1 MQNNSGLIAT
11 EVLILMK
18 KSVKRMYLLLI
29 IFIALF
35 VFSIIDSIYQR
46 CRIIDVLEQYEIMV
60 DRSLEVIE
68 QEFEL
73 EHNYEE

>member
-1 MQNNSGLIAT
+1 MQNNSGIIAT

-29 IFIALF
+29 IFITLF
-35 VFSIIDSIYQR
+35 VFSMIDSIYQR
-46 CRIIDVLEQYEIMV
+46 CRIIDVLEQYESIV

-68 QEFEL
+68 QESEL
-73 EHNYEE
+73 EYNHEE

>member
-1 MQNNSGLIAT
+1 MQNNSGIIAT

-29 IFIALF
+29 IFITLF
-35 VFSIIDSIYQR
+35 VFSMIDSIYQR
-46 CRIIDVLEQYEIMV
+46 CRIIDVLEQYESMV

-68 QEFEL
+68 QEFDL

>member
-29 IFIALF
+29 IFITLF
-35 VFSIIDSIYQR
+35 VLSMIDSIYQR
-46 CRIIDVLEQYEIMV
+46 CRIIDVLEQYESMV

-68 QEFEL
+68 QESEL
-73 EHNYEE
+73 EHNHEE

>member
-1 MQNNSGLIAT
+1 MQNNSGFIAT

-29 IFIALF
+29 IFITLF
-35 VFSIIDSIYQR
+35 VFSMIDSIYQR
-46 CRIIDVLEQYEIMV
+46 CRIIDVLEQYESIV

-68 QEFEL
+68 QESEL
-73 EHNYEE
+73 EHNHEE

>member
-1 MQNNSGLIAT
+1 MQNNSGIIAT

-29 IFIALF
+29 IFITLF
-35 VFSIIDSIYQR
+35 VFSMIDSIYQR
-46 CRIIDVLEQYEIMV
+46 CRIIDVLEQYESMV

-68 QEFEL
+68 QETEL
-73 EHNYEE
+73 EHNHEE

>member
-1 MQNNSGLIAT
+1 MQNNSDFIAT

-29 IFIALF
+29 IFITLF

-46 CRIIDVLEQYEIMV
+46 CRIINVLEQYEIMV
-60 DRSLEVIE
+60 DKSLEVAE
-68 QEFEL
+68 QELEL
-73 EHNYEE
+73 EHNHEE